1 MKMFCDGCAG
11 FIGQFLVKRLLD
23 DGHEV
28 TVFDNYSTGRREDV
42 DPRATRIGGDIT
54 IFQSLAVAM
63 HGHDMVWHLAA
74 NGDIPRGQKD
84 PDFDFQVNTVGTKN
98 VLEAMRI
105 NGIKQIAFS
114 STAAVYGDGA
124 ANRVPLTETHGPLLP
139 ISLYAASKLAGEA
152 MISAYCHL
160 FGMKA
165 WIFRFANVVGGRMNH
180 GLLFDTIQKFKKNPA
195 EIDVWGSGFGEKP
208 FVLIDDL
215 IWGMIVAFRHCEK
228 QCDIYNLGVSDF
240 TTIRA
245 AVEIVREEM
254 GLPDAK
260 LNFGPNI
267 RGFPGDVPIVRF
279 DPSKMAQYGWKA
291 QYGSTEA
298 VRIAVK
304 RLLNDSAP
312 APLPDHPAE
321 EPHHPESFGPH

>member
-1 MKMFCDGCAG
+1 MKHFVTGGAG
-11 FIGQFLVKRLLD
+11 FIGSHLVQNLLD
-23 DGHEV
+23 EGHEV
-28 TVFDNYSTGRREDV
+28 TVFDNLSTGRREDV
-42 DPRATRIGGDIT
+42 DVRARFIEGDIRDYSMLEEA
-54 IFQSLAVAM
+54 SL
-63 HGHDMVWHLAA
+63 GNDMVWHLSA
-74 NGDIPRGQKD
+74 NGNIPLGRED
-84 PDFDFQVNTVGTKN
+84 PECDFQNNTVGTKN
-98 VLEAMRI
+98 LLEAMRV
-105 NGIKQIAFS
+105 NCIKQIAFS
-114 STAAVYGDGA
+114 STAAVYGEGA
-124 ANRVPLTETHGPLLP
+124 SDLTPLAETFGPLLP

-160 FGMKA
+160 FGMRA

-180 GLLFDTIQKFKKNPA
+180 GLLYDTIQKLKKNPN
-195 EIDVWGSGFGEKP
+195 EIDVWGSGDGSKP

-240 TTIRA
+240 TTIKD

-279 DPSKMAQYGWKA
+279 DPSRMAGYGWKA
-291 QYGSTEA
+291 QHRSTEA

-304 RLLNDSAP
+304 RLLS
-312 APLPDHPAE
+312 
-321 EPHHPESFGPH
+321 

>member
-1 MKMFCDGCAG
+1 MRMLCTGSAG
-11 FIGQFLVKRLLD
+11 FIGSHLVDTLVQE
-23 DGHEV
+23 GHEV
-28 TVFDNYSTGRREDV
+28 CVYDNLSTGRRKDV
-42 DPRATRIGGDIT
+42 NPAARFIEGDVRDFELLKDVMIS
-54 IFQSLAVAM
+54 Q
-63 HGHDMVWHLAA
+63 DMVWHLAA
-74 NGDIPRGQKD
+74 NGDITLSAKD
-84 PDFDFQVNTVGTKN
+84 TDFDFQVNVVGTKN
-98 VLEAMRI
+98 VLEAMRLR
-105 NGIKQIAFS
+105 GVRQIAFS
-114 STAAVYGDGA
+114 STAAAYGDGA
-124 ANRVPLTETHGPLLP
+124 SNHTPLAESFGPLLP
-139 ISLYAASKLAGEA
+139 ISLYASSKIAGEA

-160 FGMKA
+160 FGMRA

-180 GLLFDTIQKFKKNPA
+180 GLLFDTIQKFRKNLN
-195 EIDVWGSGFGEKP
+195 EIDVWGDGTGEKP

-240 TTIRA
+240 TTIRE

-279 DPSKMAQYGWKA
+279 DPSKMAAYGWKA

-304 RLLNDSAP
+304 RLLAT
-312 APLPDHPAE
+312 
-321 EPHHPESFGPH
+321 